1 MNSTGHFLF
10 KKDWVFFLIFL
21 QEDGGEL
28 FHHLSNFARLAIFN
42 ILNFKIDHEAKVIFL
57 F

>member
-1 MNSTGHFLF
+1 
-10 KKDWVFFLIFL
+10 L
-21 QEDGGEL
+21 QEDGGAL

-42 ILNFKIDHEAKVIFL
+42 ILNFKIDHEAEVIFL